1 MSILTIEMQ
10 VQAVLTSPK
19 PVLLRLGVPVH
30 PGEQGLE
37 ASIMIKQ
44 IFLGIR
50 ELLNEPNTQTPA
62 QAEAYMIYCQDRV
75 EYKKR
80 FEYKPRSLLSH
91 KKRPCSIIKKK
102 GLAWQECVCNIFAN
116 LTFLQFLVTWGGFHG
131 RHFPFPPWVQSPLAE
146 WSSFS
151 YRVSSFSLL

>member
-1 MSILTIEMQ
+1 MSGITLSRLAQERKAWRKDHPFGFMAAPTKNPQGTMNLMNWESAIPGKKGTLWEGGLFKLR
-10 VQAVLTSPK
+10 VLFKDECPSSPSKCKFK
-19 PVLLRLGVPVH
+19 PLGVPVH

-80 FEYKPRSLLSH
+80 FELINLL
-91 KKRPCSIIKKK
+91 
-102 GLAWQECVCNIFAN
+102 
-116 LTFLQFLVTWGGFHG
+116 
-131 RHFPFPPWVQSPLAE
+131 
-146 WSSFS
+146 
-151 YRVSSFSLL
+151 LLLLFCP